1 MPAPDIPLFTDDDI
15 PGNLDKVIWYLYS
28 LADYLNEV
36 STDPSWS
43 VTGTVVDT
51 TLTSGDTLA
60 ATQNVLGTLIN
71 SLKEKGVI

>member
-1 MPAPDIPLFTDDDI
+1 MPAPDIPIFTDDDV

-36 STDPSWS
+36 STDPSWT
-43 VTGTVVDT
+43 VTGTAVDM
-51 TLTSGDTLA
+51 TLVSGDTLV